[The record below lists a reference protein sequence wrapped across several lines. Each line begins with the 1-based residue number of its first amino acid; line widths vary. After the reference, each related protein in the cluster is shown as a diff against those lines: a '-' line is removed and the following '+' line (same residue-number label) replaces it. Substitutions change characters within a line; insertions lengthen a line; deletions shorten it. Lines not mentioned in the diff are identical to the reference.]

1 MIKLAPI
8 FNDHSPQVVNT
19 LDLLYWPSVA
29 DLSETNEILQHIQ
42 KFERHSRDIPI
53 QILRQ
58 RNFAYAKLKNC
69 VNNTSERGEL
79 PDCYRI
85 FLFFFY
91 NKTFTH
97 KPKNIH
103 NNHQVYY
110 RLLHL
115 GKLKN

>member
-1 MIKLAPI
+1 MIKLAQI

-85 FLFFFY
+85 FYFFSIIKHLHT
-91 NKTFTH
+91 NLKTFTTITRYITDCYTWE
-97 KPKNIH
+97 N
-103 NNHQVYY
+103 
-110 RLLHL
+110 
-115 GKLKN
+115 

>member
-42 KFERHSRDIPI
+42 KFERHPRDIPI
-53 QILRQ
+53 QVLRQ

-69 VNNTSERGEL
+69 INNISERGEL

-85 FLFFFY
+85 FNFFSIIKHLHT
-91 NKTFTH
+91 NLKTCTTITRYITDCYTWE
-97 KPKNIH
+97 N
-103 NNHQVYY
+103 
-110 RLLHL
+110 
-115 GKLKN
+115 